1 MKDLSKKGKQG
12 LTKEQLAANYR
23 KNFGSPGV
31 LLAILSI
38 FYFVL
43 VAILSGINGKIQ
55 GVNVENY
62 TTTRVTYQEA
72 TAPASTATADDATT
86 ENATVV
92 QEPVLVERS
101 FAPWQVAGY
110 SILLVLSF
118 YFLVSTYRILVR
130 KIQRVEN

>member
-92 QEPVLVERS
+92 QEPVSLS